1 MSRMTDEF
9 FDEQE
14 EASAVKTALVSRY
27 FARWAPILLS
37 QVPKVGYVDL
47 YSGPGRFKDGS
58 KSTPLLVMEQVAQSE
73 RLRSA
78 VASYFND
85 SNPEFVE
92 ILREEIAEIE
102 GIDDLTFEPRFSSG
116 EVSDS
121 FADLYAGEAVPTLT
135 FLDPWGYK
143 GLTRRLIE
151 SVVRGFGSE
160 AIFFFN
166 YSRINAAIM
175 NDSVE
180 PRVEAIFG
188 RERLGRL
195 RAALPSLSVQ
205 GREEFLIQEL
215 GSMFDEELE
224 VPHLIPFRFLR
235 PSGQTHYVCFVSKHP
250 RGYEVM
256 KEVISS
262 LGIEDEDG
270 VPKFEFL
277 PQAVARQLGLP
288 FDAQRPITALP
299 QALQDTFRGQTLTI
313 TDICRRHHVGTPFIL
328 KNYRRVVLDM
338 EKQGKVTCE
347 PSRRRPNTLAEHV
360 RITFS

>member
-1 MSRMTDEF
+1 MTDEF
-9 FDEQE
+9 FEEQE
-14 EASAVKTALVSRY
+14 EASAVKTALVARY

-37 QVPKVGYVDL
+37 QVPKIGYVDL
-47 YSGPGRFKDGS
+47 YSGPGRFKDGT
-58 KSTPLLVMEQVAQSE
+58 KSTPLLVMEQVAGSE
-73 RLRSA
+73 RLRNA

-85 SNPEFVE
+85 LNSDFIE
-92 ILREEIAEIE
+92 ILKEELAKIE
-102 GIDDLTFEPRFSSG
+102 GINELAFAPRFSSG

-121 FADLYAGEAVPTLT
+121 LAGLFDKGEAIPTLT

-160 AIFFFN
+160 AVFFFN

-188 RERLGRL
+188 KERLGRL
-195 RAALPSLSVQ
+195 RAAVPSLSVQ
-205 GREEFLIQEL
+205 AREEFLIREL
-215 GSMFDEELE
+215 GSMFDEELMA
-224 VPHLIPFRFLR
+224 PHLIPFRFHR
-235 PSGQTHYVCFVSKHP
+235 PSGQTHYICFVSKRP

-277 PQAVARQLGLP
+277 PQKVARQLGLP
-288 FDAQRPITALP
+288 FDAQRPIMALP
-299 QALQDTFRGQTLTI
+299 RALHDAFSGQTLTI
-313 TDICRRHHVGTPFIL
+313 RQVCRLHHAGTPFIL
-328 KNYRRVVLDM
+328 KNYRRVVLEM
-338 EKQGKVTCE
+338 EKQGRVICD
-347 PSRRRPNTLAEHV
+347 PSNRRPNTLAEHV
-360 RITFS
+360 RITFP